1 MGPCRLRRRRSDFN
15 PVKIPM
21 RIALHIPCI
30 VDQWMPEIGISMLRV
45 LERLGP
51 SVTYNPAQTC

>member
-45 LERLGP
+45 LERLGH
-51 SVTYNPAQTC
+51 SVTYNPA